1 MAASYKILGQAHLTT
16 TSPTDVYTVPS
27 NTETIISSLIV
38 ANIGTAVTTFDIALR
53 EDGDTLANK
62 HYIAKEVPI
71 AANDS
76 TTLTLGMTLEA
87 TDVVTVQAGIADALS
102 FNLSGSEIA
111 V

>member
-16 TSPTDVYTVPS
+16 TSPTDVYTVPAS
-27 NTETIISSLIV
+27 TETIVSTIIV
-38 ANIGTAVTTFDIALR
+38 ANITGSATTFDIALR

-76 TTLTLGMTLEA
+76 TTLTLGITLEA
-87 TDVVTVQAGIADALS
+87 ADVVTCQAGVADALS

>member
-1 MAASYKILGQAHLTT
+1 MASSYKILGQAHLTT
-16 TSPTDVYTVPS
+16 TSPTDVYTVPAS
-27 NTETIISSLIV
+27 TETIISTMIV
-38 ANIGTAVTTFDIALR
+38 ANITSSATTFDIALR

-87 TDVVTVQAGIADALS
+87 TDVVTCQAGTADALS

>member
-1 MAASYKILGQAHLTT
+1 MATSYKILGQAHLTT
-16 TSPTDVYTVPS
+16 TSDTDIYTCPAS
-27 NTETIISSLIV
+27 TETIISTMIV
-38 ANIGTAVTTFDIALR
+38 ANISASATTFNIALR

-76 TTLTLGMTLEA
+76 TTLTLGMALEA
-87 TDVVTVQAGIADALS
+87 TDVVTCSAGSADALS
-102 FNLSGSEIA
+102 FNLFGAEIG

>member
-1 MAASYKILGQAHLTT
+1 MAQSYKILGQAHLTT
-16 TSPTDVYTVPS
+16 TSPTDIYTVPAS
-27 NTETIISSLIV
+27 TETIISTMIV
-38 ANIGTAVTTFDIALR
+38 ANIAGSATTFDIAIR

-87 TDVVTVQAGIADALS
+87 TDVVTCQAGTADALS
-102 FNLSGSEIA
+102 FNIFGAE
-111 V
+111 VTV